1 MENEFLDKVE
11 DNAIVRIW
19 SEKVQLEKGDSL
31 AKGYVSELWDYTLD
45 LVPTVEEYTAL
56 LHCPRFRVDKAYSR
70 AVIKQKGECK
80 CIPRKSL
87 RDLILAHPDGK
98 KKVDVFAL
106 NKGVTPIPAILAETF
121 RSLNAC
127 RLAGEGRFIGC
138 TQLLLAWFHSH
149 FWKVDK
155 ISYRVFSE
163 YYSPLKEI
171 VDTLRRDDISEENW
185 MAILQNLQEEDFEWR
200 ALWLILDRIF
210 YRCGNFD
217 WVLLLGIWG
226 AVGYAPLLVLR
237 QYGSRQF
244 MPATHGL
251 AQCEFS
257 YRGDNYKKKVK
268 EISQA
273 WNQAHRMKRLDVG
286 SMTTPEYGEWRSKR
300 INDNI
305 PELNSEGVR
314 PMEEYLQVIPSEL
327 EIIKQDFE
335 RRNLELEK
343 KIEQLEE
350 EKVHLKL
357 DADVQKLETEKLRK
371 GKNKAEEDLDS
382 LKTDYKK
389 LRLSMRTAGLGKTS
403 EQWRREIQEERNK
416 ADWWEKKSQETQV
429 EKETLER

>member
-1 MENEFLDKVE
+1 
-11 DNAIVRIW
+11 
-19 SEKVQLEKGDSL
+19 
-31 AKGYVSELWDYTLD
+31 
-45 LVPTVEEYTAL
+45 
-56 LHCPRFRVDKAYSR
+56 
-70 AVIKQKGECK
+70 
-80 CIPRKSL
+80 
-87 RDLILAHPDGK
+87 
-98 KKVDVFAL
+98 
-106 NKGVTPIPAILAETF
+106 
-121 RSLNAC
+121 
-127 RLAGEGRFIGC
+127 
-138 TQLLLAWFHSH
+138 
-149 FWKVDK
+149 
-155 ISYRVFSE
+155 
-163 YYSPLKEI
+163 
-171 VDTLRRDDISEENW
+171 

-226 AVGYAPLLVLR
+226 AVGYAPLLVL
-237 QYGSRQF
+237 
-244 MPATHGL
+244 
-251 AQCEFS
+251 
-257 YRGDNYKKKVK
+257 
-268 EISQA
+268 
-273 WNQAHRMKRLDVG
+273 RMKRLDVG

-429 EKETLER
+429 EKETLERIEFLEGNEEHWKEQLYHRGIKSRTEITLWTRSCLRFGR